1 LQQTRNRGV
10 TNTTEGPTGRHG
22 VSSRACRSFEPVPS
36 AVPRARWFVAGA
48 LRAVGLSPS
57 PADLLTSEL
66 ASNAVDHSIT
76 PFEVTVLIGDEV
88 RVEIVD
94 GNATMPVRS
103 AAAPDAE
110 RGRGLLV
117 VDALASAWSVEPSAR
132 GKTVWFTVPARQRS
146 QLR

>member
-1 LQQTRNRGV
+1 M
-10 TNTTEGPTGRHG
+10 TNTMEGPAGHNG
-22 VSSRACRSFEPVPS
+22 SSSRARRSFEPVPS

-48 LRAVGLSPS
+48 LRAAGLSPS

-66 ASNAVDHSIT
+66 ASNAVDHCIT

-88 RVEIVD
+88 RVEVVD
-94 GNATMPVRS
+94 GSVTVPVRS
-103 AAAPDAE
+103 AAALDAE

-132 GKTVWFTVPARQRS
+132 GKTVWFTVPARQR
-146 QLR
+146 